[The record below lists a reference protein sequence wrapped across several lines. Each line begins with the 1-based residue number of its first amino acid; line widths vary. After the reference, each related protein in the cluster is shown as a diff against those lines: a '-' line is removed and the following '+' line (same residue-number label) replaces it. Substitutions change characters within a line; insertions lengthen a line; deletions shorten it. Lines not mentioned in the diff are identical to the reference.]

1 MACSSTR
8 RGELMKKTKFKLGM
22 QLHSHDNG
30 KTWFQ
35 GPCRRKSKRL
45 SHVTVTKVDRK
56 RGIIEVG

>member
-1 MACSSTR
+1 
-8 RGELMKKTKFKLGM
+8 MKKTKFKLGM